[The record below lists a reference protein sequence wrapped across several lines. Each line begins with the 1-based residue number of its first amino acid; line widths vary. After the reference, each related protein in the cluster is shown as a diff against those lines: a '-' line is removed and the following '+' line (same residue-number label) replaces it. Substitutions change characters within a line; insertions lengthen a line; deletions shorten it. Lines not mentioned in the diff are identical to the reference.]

1 MLLQLPESQVH
12 TRHITSFYLE
22 ILESN
27 FGQMFLES
35 VFTVIRFDETNK
47 NLEFLLKVLEQ

>member
-47 NLEFLLKVLEQ
+47 NLEFLLKVLE